1 MSTATATNLSR
12 VSHTGGTASGFQAR
26 IIDHCLTH
34 GIEISNSKARKLSIR
49 LARRMEAMNEQFD
62 FFESL
67 RILGM
72 TTDSTARDGEHR
84 ANCRK
89 LECDTCGR
97 STQ

>member
-1 MSTATATNLSR
+1 MSTAAAATNLSR

-26 IIDHCLTH
+26 IIEHCLTH

-49 LARRMEAMNEQFD
+49 LARRMEAMSTEFD

-72 TTDSTARDGEHR
+72 TTDTTARDAVRNIERTTH
-84 ANCRK
+84 
-89 LECDTCGR
+89 
-97 STQ
+97 